1 WLRQLSSKDKEN
13 KDAAEKS
20 LAELEK
26 GSEQFSISDRLT
38 LLSGLAQVHERAG
51 HIRDAKRLWTEVSKD
66 DHDVGL
72 SQRLNS
78 RLRLFDLAL
87 LEHDNEAMQKI
98 LAEIKQLEGQDDAVM
113 WRYGEAVRRLVVSE
127 RGDQDALK
135 TASNLLSEARVRRK
149 SWPRL
154 VLLQA

>member
-1 WLRQLSSKDKEN
+1 KKSADDLMAAARQSCEQAHQLVELSRDLFDNQLDYWLILINVMERQGEDEAALALLNQAKLQMGDGVALRLAFASHWLRQLSSKDKEN

-78 RLRLFDLAL
+78 RLRL
-87 LEHDNEAMQKI
+87 
-98 LAEIKQLEGQDDAVM
+98 
-113 WRYGEAVRRLVVSE
+113 
-127 RGDQDALK
+127 
-135 TASNLLSEARVRRK
+135 
-149 SWPRL
+149 
-154 VLLQA
+154 